1 MANIRITFPVLQ
13 LPAPAMFHRQDDKM
27 EGEDK
32 HEEDDDKDGDDAEG
46 AEEEE
51 EQDEDSKIEKKA
63 EKAGNPETEQLILPG
78 CASASSP

>member
-1 MANIRITFPVLQ
+1 
-13 LPAPAMFHRQDDKM
+13 MFHRQDDKM

-63 EKAGNPETEQLILPG
+63 EKAGNPETEQLHCWVVRTPVLLDKDRGVDPR
-78 CASASSP
+78 CVQPA